1 MLQIFNKISDIFF
14 EISFFVERWGHENL
28 FSRMFNKGGARLR
41 DDDDVNQ
48 VPDSNFMQLSVNN
61 KREAVI
67 KSEISVD

>member
-1 MLQIFNKISDIFF
+1 
-14 EISFFVERWGHENL
+14 
-28 FSRMFNKGGARLR
+28 MFNKGGARLR